1 MCEFTNGQVA
11 LVTGAAGGIGR
22 ACAIAFARAG
32 ADLVISDL
40 DEAMLAE
47 TQDAVSELGQ
57 RAVVAPADVTDVAA
71 VQRMVDTAVAEV
83 GRIDILVNSA
93 GILRPAVF
101 DELTEMQWDTVMA
114 VNLKGVFLCA
124 QATLR
129 VMSDRRS
136 GVIVNIGSLAGQ
148 VGGVVA
154 PADYAASKA
163 GVICLTKSLAKFAA
177 PCGVRVNCINPG
189 VIDTAIIGAYSPEQ
203 REGMIAN
210 TALGRLGRPEEVA
223 SVAVFLASDR
233 ASFITGEAVQV
244 NGGLHV

>member
-1 MCEFTNGQVA
+1 MCEFTNGEVA
-11 LVTGAAGGIGR
+11 LITGAAGGIGR
-22 ACAIAFARAG
+22 ACAIAFAQAG
-32 ADLVISDL
+32 ADLVLNDL

-47 TQDAVSELGQ
+47 TRNAVSELGR
-57 RAVVAPADVTDVAA
+57 RAVVTPADVSNVAA
-71 VQRMVDTAVAEV
+71 VQCMVDTAVAEF
-83 GRIDILVNSA
+83 GRIDILVNNA
-93 GILRPAVF
+93 GILRPAAF
-101 DELTEMQWDTVMA
+101 DRLTEVQWDEVMA

-129 VMSDRRS
+129 VMSDRES

-177 PCGVRVNCINPG
+177 PFGVRVNCINPG

-203 REGMIAN
+203 QERLIAD
-210 TALGRLGRPEEVA
+210 TPLGRPGRPAEVA